1 MEVIPIIH
9 QCIKTLNN
17 YLWGW
22 PMLALLFGT
31 HLFLTVRL
39 RFPQRYL
46 FRAIKLSFSKDS
58 EGEGDVSHFG
68 SLSTALAATIGTGNI
83 IGVATALALGGPG
96 AILWMWLTGVFGIS
110 TKYAEAILAVK
121 YRQRTRAGTML
132 GGPMFALEHGLKQKW
147 LAILF
152 CVFTAL
158 AAFGIGNMVQA
169 NSAAHLLK
177 DTFDIVPW
185 FSGVIMAIITA
196 IVIIGGLRSI
206 ADVCTKLVPFMAV
219 FYIIGCLIILIMNAA
234 YLLPAIKLI
243 LTSAFSYHA
252 AGGGFAGAG
261 VLAVMR
267 WGIARGLFSNEAG
280 LGSAPIVAAAA
291 RTDNPVRQALVSS
304 TGTFWDTVVI
314 CAMTGL
320 VLVSTICKNPSGM
333 EGLTGGDLTNAVFGQ
348 IPVVGKLVLTV
359 GLFTFVFSTILGWA
373 YYGERAIEY
382 LFKRKAIARYRV
394 LWVIAVF
401 VGSVVDIPLVW
412 DFADAMNAL
421 MAMPNLLSLLLLSGV
436 IVAETRKYLW
446 QPQSKGP
453 DEPGLN
459 NSISP

>member
-1 MEVIPIIH
+1 MEALALVH
-9 QCIKTLNN
+9 QIIKTLND

-22 PMLALLFGT
+22 PMLVLLFGT

-46 FRAIKLSFSKDS
+46 LRAIKLSFSKDS

-83 IGVATALALGGPG
+83 VGVATALALGGPG

-110 TKYAEAILAVK
+110 TKYAEAVLAVK

-132 GGPMFALEHGLKQKW
+132 GGPMFALEYGLKQKW
-147 LAILF
+147 LAVLF
-152 CVFTAL
+152 CVFAAL

-169 NSAAHLLK
+169 NSAAHLLN
-177 DTFDIVPW
+177 DTFGVIPW
-185 FSGVIMAIITA
+185 FSGVCMAAITA
-196 IVIIGGLRSI
+196 LVIIGGLRSI
-206 ADVCTKLVPFMAV
+206 ADVCTKLVPFMAIS
-219 FYIIGCLIILIMNAA
+219 YIAGCLIILIMNAA
-234 YLLPAIKLI
+234 FLLPAIKLI
-243 LTSAFSYHA
+243 VTSAFSYHA

-261 VLAVMR
+261 ILAAMR
-267 WGIARGLFSNEAG
+267 WGVARGLFSNEAG

-320 VLVSTICKNPSGM
+320 VLVTTICKNPSGM
-333 EGLTGGDLTNAVFGQ
+333 EGLAGGALTNAVFDQ

-382 LFKRKAIARYRV
+382 LFKRKAITGYRV
-394 LWVIAVF
+394 LWVLAVF
-401 VGSVVDIPLVW
+401 VGSIVDLPMVW

-436 IVAETRKYLW
+436 IVTETKRHLW
-446 QPQSKGP
+446 QPEPKNP
-453 DEPGLN
+453 D
-459 NSISP
+459 